1 VPAPSRP
8 RRPASI
14 RTRGVVA
21 CAALLLATGCTSDP
35 PEIDEPDLPAAQ
47 DAACRALVAGLPD
60 TLVGEKSVEVTG
72 ATAYGAA
79 WGDPAIVLTCGVDAV
94 DLTDVPQCVEAD
106 GIGWLVSD
114 EDAEGDQ
121 DATFTADGYEP
132 RVRLEVPEDYLPE
145 RGASALAEL
154 APSLKR
160 HLDKTD
166 SCLRASDF

>member
-1 VPAPSRP
+1 VSR
-8 RRPASI
+8 

-21 CAALLLATGCTSDP
+21 SAVALAAVAVVLFWVLGGGGP
-35 PEIDEPDLPAAQ
+35 PEIDEPDLPASQ
-47 DAACRALVAGLPD
+47 DAACRALVAALPD
-60 TLVGEKSVEVTG
+60 TLVGETAVEVTG

-94 DLTDVPQCVEAD
+94 DISDVPQCVEAD

-114 EDAEGDQ
+114 EDAEGEG
-121 DATFTADGYEP
+121 DATFTADGYLP

-154 APSLKR
+154 AAPLKQ
-160 HLDKTD
+160 HLEKKV
-166 SCLRASDF
+166 SCLSTSDF